1 MRIQNQMLA
10 GIFSALTLSACDK
23 GPAPPGAEAEKPAS
37 AMEGARAPSAVDT
50 SVPPADSVA
59 MPSAAPAGPAAAVGR
74 SNSSMTAPEQSGAM
88 PLPGQN
94 NDHSAPAA
102 GTKTPARP

>member
-1 MRIQNQMLA
+1 MRTQSQILA
-10 GIFSALTLSACDK
+10 AVFSLLTLSACDK
-23 GPAPPGAEAEKPAS
+23 GPVPLDAASDKPAS
-37 AMEGARAPSAVDT
+37 AAPGFRLPSTVDT

-74 SNSSMTAPEQSGAM
+74 SNSAMTAREQSGAM

-94 NDHSAPAA
+94 NDHSAPATS
-102 GTKTPARP
+102 TKAPAKP